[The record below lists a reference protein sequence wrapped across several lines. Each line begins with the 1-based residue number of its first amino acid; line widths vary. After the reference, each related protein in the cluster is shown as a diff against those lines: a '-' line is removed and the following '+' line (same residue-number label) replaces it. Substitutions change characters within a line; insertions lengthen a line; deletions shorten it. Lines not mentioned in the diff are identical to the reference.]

1 MHFTKMQGVGND
13 FVVVN
18 SETPG
23 FDGDAAS
30 LAIRVCDRKF
40 GVGADGL
47 LLVTRLG
54 APGPIPP
61 ALANHPEIA
70 RHLVDA
76 SGAAFCMR
84 MFNPDGTEDMCGN
97 GLRCVGLWALKHGW
111 LDSPSF
117 SVLTKEGL
125 RDVRVISIDDGCR
138 AATLGVDMGFPK
150 FLPDEIP
157 FCGADVDVVV
167 DVDLHVDDRVFKIT
181 SVNTGST
188 HTVIFGPQPS
198 EDDFQKYSPLIEK
211 HPYFPERTSV
221 LWSTPAKDADPS
233 RPLQVQT
240 RIWERGAGETL
251 GCGTGACAV
260 AVAAK
265 KLGLASKSQVVQV
278 ISRGGTLAI
287 GWGGEG
293 GAVDMVG
300 PAVIVYEGNWH

>member
-23 FDGDAAS
+23 FTGDPAA
-30 LAIRVCDRKF
+30 LAVRVCDRKF

-61 ALANHPEIA
+61 SLADRPDIL
-70 RHLVDA
+70 RHLSDG
-76 SGAAFCMR
+76 SNAAFCMR

-117 SVLTKEGL
+117 AVLTKEGL

-138 AATLGVDMGFPK
+138 SATLGVDMG
-150 FLPDEIP
+150 LPRFASSEIP
-157 FCGADVDVVV
+157 FSYGTVDAVR
-167 DVDLHVDDRVFKIT
+167 DFDLAVDDRVFKIT

-198 EDDFQKYSPLIEK
+198 EDDFQKYSPLIEE
-211 HPYFPERTSV
+211 HAYFPERTSV
-221 LWSTPAKDADPS
+221 LWSTASAVGDPS
-233 RPLQVQT
+233 RPLQIQT

-265 KLGLASKSQVVQV
+265 SLGIASKSQVVQV

-293 GAVDMVG
+293 SDVDMVG